1 MTIPVNHIL
10 VVIVLFSMAQIKSN
24 GRTSSLGIW
33 WNWFAHVVWNAPR
46 QTNLL
51 LMMMTSAFI
60 TSWASDWPVFTSVP
74 VWKMK
79 YVSSFGRRCLAI
91 THRNWEWHGRRNL
104 KVGRRRARIEWVR
117 DVVGPRSF
125 YFSFNRSI
133 TVYPSGPSKYVRARL
148 DVRLWKMARLKPEF
162 LWFCPSVCEFG

>member
-1 MTIPVNHIL
+1 MWWWLSCGGGCHV
-10 VVIVLFSMAQIKSN
+10 VVIVMWWWFSCKIKHGN
-24 GRTSSLGIW
+24 GDRCWLYRACW
-33 WNWFAHVVWNAPR
+33 WLSCGGGCHVVLIVIGTGCHVVVEVIGNDCPGSGW
-46 QTNLL
+46 LL
-51 LMMMTSAFI
+51 T
-60 TSWASDWPVFTSVP
+60 

-117 DVVGPRSF
+117 DVVGPRRF

-133 TVYPSGPSKYVRARL
+133 KYSGDK
-148 DVRLWKMARLKPEF
+148 
-162 LWFCPSVCEFG
+162 

>member
-1 MTIPVNHIL
+1 MKLI
-10 VVIVLFSMAQIKSN
+10 
-24 GRTSSLGIW
+24 RTCCLECSQA
-33 WNWFAHVVWNAPR
+33 NKP
-46 QTNLL
+46 L

-148 DVRLWKMARLKPEF
+148 DVRLWKIARLKPVF
-162 LWFCPSVCEFG
+162 LWFWPSIFYIGTFRASNAVIELLGKEVNNALNVH